1 MNGSLTSSV
10 DSYQLVNNTETVLTT
25 PANGQLVVTACSLT
39 GGTVFQSPSSFVP
52 IATSTHVIPSQQ
64 SGPQALS
71 SSRRVNYLV
80 FIIIISFY
88 FL

>member
-25 PANGQLVVTACSLT
+25 PANGQLVVTACS
-39 GGTVFQSPSSFVP
+39 GTVFQSPSSFVP